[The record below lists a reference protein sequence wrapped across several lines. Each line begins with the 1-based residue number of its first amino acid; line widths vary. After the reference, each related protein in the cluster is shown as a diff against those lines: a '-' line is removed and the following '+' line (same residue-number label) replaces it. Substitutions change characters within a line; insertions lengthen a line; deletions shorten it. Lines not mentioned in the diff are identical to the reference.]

1 MLDPFRTAL
10 GVSRAPGN
18 SGARHEERSVNTQ
31 VSPSAVPTPEDE
43 APTIVVGVDGSEK
56 NTPAVHWA
64 AREAARRHGR
74 LVLASACVTYAGTT
88 AGYDG
93 WYPYEE
99 IVEETR
105 SSLQQMQERL
115 ARQVPDVA
123 VHVTTGG
130 PLPALLAEA
139 EAGADLL
146 VVGQRGAGALSRV
159 MVGSTSI
166 AVAGRSPVPVI
177 VVPDSWLAGQAAAG
191 PVVVGLALRPGSTP
205 KESAAV
211 VKFAFER
218 AALLQVPLLAVVA
231 VEVPHMRA
239 WSSEQVESWRQA
251 HEEEAGEF
259 LASWRDRFP
268 DVKVAVR
275 AEVAQPASAVLDAV
289 EPGGEPRVV
298 QGPGPAQMVV
308 LGRHTGR
315 HHFGGFTLGSTARAV
330 LHYAR
335 VPVAVVPSPVVTE
348 QTPAEAARLRR

>member
-1 MLDPFRTAL
+1 M
-10 GVSRAPGN
+10 
-18 SGARHEERSVNTQ
+18 NTQ
-31 VSPSAVPTPEDE
+31 VSPSAVPSPGTDG
-43 APTIVVGVDGSEK
+43 PTIVVGVDGSEQ

-64 AREAARRHGR
+64 TREAVHRRGR
-74 LVLASACVTYAGTT
+74 LVLATACVTYAGTT

-105 SSLQQMQERL
+105 SGLERMQQRL
-115 ARQVPDVA
+115 SRQLPDVA

-139 EAGADLL
+139 EAGADLV

-166 AVAGRSPVPVI
+166 AVAGRSPVPVV
-177 VVPDSWLAGQAAAG
+177 VVPDSWPAGQVAAG
-191 PVVVGLALRPGSTP
+191 PVAVGLALQPGGTP
-205 KESAAV
+205 HESVAV
-211 VKFAFER
+211 VKFAFAR
-218 AALLQVPLLAVVA
+218 AALWQAPLLVVVA
-231 VEVPHMRA
+231 VEVPHLRA

-251 HEEEAGEF
+251 HEEAAEEF
-259 LASWRDRFP
+259 LAPWRARFP
-268 DVKVAVR
+268 DLKVSVR
-275 AEVAQPASAVLDAV
+275 AEVGQPASALLDAV
-289 EPGGEPRVV
+289 EPGKEPETS
-298 QGPGPAQMVV
+298 GPLGPAQMVV

-335 VPVAVVPSPVVTE
+335 VPVAVVPTPTVTE
-348 QTPAEAARLRR
+348 ESTAEAERLRG